1 MRSGKWSD
9 KLLTPRNH
17 RQAFLLLVL
26 VFAAVVYAPGVAN
39 AQDATISGTV
49 TDETGGVLPG
59 VTVAAAGPA
68 LAVGTRVVVTD
79 GDGSYVFEA
88 LPPGAYTITF
98 TLPGFEELAHT
109 VELAAASAPTVDVSL
124 QVTRLLE
131 TVSVV
136 AEEPQIFAR
145 NVVAEPMML
154 QQSNITS
161 VTSVVDNLPGVSVQ
175 EGDAYGFDDWS
186 SNVAVRGFQVTIN
199 DAQIGTTIDGFP
211 NGTSDYWS
219 GSKANRFI
227 DPMNLGGV
235 EVSQG
240 TADIA
245 SRSVEALGGTFNFI
259 TDDPAAERTYTA
271 STTIGENDGKRFSM
285 RVDTGPL
292 FGSETRA
299 WIAAVRQEATDWVQG
314 SARNEREHVA
324 AKLVSSH
331 GRLDLTSYISYDSIH
346 EDTYQR
352 IYSEADFLAN
362 PRWDRLV
369 GDWPGV
375 PYLNQFY
382 RPGWQTRRNNTFAYL
397 KADWSFSDVSSLSA
411 GAYFHRNRGRGD
423 WLPPYIVDVTDDGGG
438 PESELMGRTP
448 VQGGAQRG
456 LIRFV
461 NQEGVAVGPK
471 PRCMSSYIF
480 NYYGSGGPEVDPA
493 CHPGAT
499 AVQSYRHSHYGKD
512 RVGVTLDEEWFTTIG
527 DVGSTLRAGIWYEDS
542 RRDLGRDWHQMLD
555 PTLSFKW
562 DEQAYWHQYEWDFPQ
577 HVFKWYVEET
587 LYAGPFALSG
597 GVKQFLVG
605 VSREDLF
612 NVDPDLTFDSDSDL
626 LFSGGVTYDTP
637 VEGLDFFAGY
647 AQNFKAISSTLLE
660 MPGRSLDLLEPETA
674 SNIDVG
680 LQYAGERVALSA
692 TWYTI
697 DFENRVFYL
706 GPQTLAGPNYLIPGG
721 GAYFNAGGID
731 TSGVELS
738 ATVQMP
744 QRMSFYT
751 AYTFNDSEYIGS
763 GDPLVDANQGIVAGT
778 DVTGVPDRLWVVS
791 LDRTGPLGMGLS
803 AKYTSPR
810 RVSLTAAD
818 WYADAYWLVD
828 AYVSFS
834 GEALSD
840 LLRSTEF
847 SIVANNLLDKAYLS
861 AITENAAWLGAPR
874 TISMTATVSF

>member
-1 MRSGKWSD
+1 MKGKTMKLKLMFRWTPLRGSAFLAMRRMERQI
-9 KLLTPRNH
+9 LTPCNH

-88 LPPGAYTITF
+88 LPLGAYTITF
-98 TLPGFEELAHT
+98 ILPGFEELAHT

-136 AEEPQIFAR
+136 AEEPHIFAR

-199 DAQIGTTIDGFP
+199 EAQIGTTIDGFP

-331 GRLDLTSYISYDSIH
+331 GRLDLTSYISYDSRSQ
-346 EDTYQR
+346 QR
-352 IYSEADFLAN
+352 I
-362 PRWDRLV
+362 
-369 GDWPGV
+369 
-375 PYLNQFY
+375 
-382 RPGWQTRRNNTFAYL
+382 
-397 KADWSFSDVSSLSA
+397 
-411 GAYFHRNRGRGD
+411 
-423 WLPPYIVDVTDDGGG
+423 
-438 PESELMGRTP
+438 
-448 VQGGAQRG
+448 
-456 LIRFV
+456 
-461 NQEGVAVGPK
+461 
-471 PRCMSSYIF
+471 
-480 NYYGSGGPEVDPA
+480 
-493 CHPGAT
+493 
-499 AVQSYRHSHYGKD
+499 
-512 RVGVTLDEEWFTTIG
+512 
-527 DVGSTLRAGIWYEDS
+527 EDS
-542 RRDLGRDWHQMLD
+542 AAEDQ
-555 PTLSFKW
+555 
-562 DEQAYWHQYEWDFPQ
+562 QALQRT
-577 HVFKWYVEET
+577 EET
-587 LYAGPFALSG
+587 SAEVIALM
-597 GVKQFLVG
+597 
-605 VSREDLF
+605 RES
-612 NVDPDLTFDSDSDL
+612 DPDL
-626 LFSGGVTYDTP
+626 SGS
-637 VEGLDFFAGY
+637 EAL
-647 AQNFKAISSTLLE
+647 
-660 MPGRSLDLLEPETA
+660 
-674 SNIDVG
+674 
-680 LQYAGERVALSA
+680 ERVVAEVLQLREQA
-692 TWYTI
+692 AGLEDQLGGLRLYRDMAKLDIHGEAI
-697 DFENRVFYL
+697 DAIFTDAFPCAFYL
-706 GPQTLAGPNYLIPGG
+706 FIRAHQT
-721 GAYFNAGGID
+721 
-731 TSGVELS
+731 
-738 ATVQMP
+738 
-744 QRMSFYT
+744 
-751 AYTFNDSEYIGS
+751 
-763 GDPLVDANQGIVAGT
+763 
-778 DVTGVPDRLWVVS
+778 
-791 LDRTGPLGMGLS
+791 
-803 AKYTSPR
+803 
-810 RVSLTAAD
+810 
-818 WYADAYWLVD
+818 
-828 AYVSFS
+828 
-834 GEALSD
+834 
-840 LLRSTEF
+840 
-847 SIVANNLLDKAYLS
+847 
-861 AITENAAWLGAPR
+861 
-874 TISMTATVSF
+874 

>member
-1 MRSGKWSD
+1 MQRGFHRG
-9 KLLTPRNH
+9 LL
-17 RQAFLLLVL
+17 
-26 VFAAVVYAPGVAN
+26 AAVLLSLSATSAVTAAVQTTGAIEGAVVDAN
-39 AQDATISGTV
+39 GNP
-49 TDETGGVLPG
+49 LPG
-59 VTVAAAGPA
+59 VVVTVAGPGGREERVTGADGTYAAAG
-68 LAVGTRVVVTD
+68 LAAGDYVVT
-79 GDGSYVFEA
+79 A
-88 LPPGAYTITF
+88 M
-98 TLPGFEELAHT
+98 LPGFET
-109 VELAAASAPTVDVSL
+109 VETSVSVGTGATATVPIVL
-124 QVTRLLE
+124 QIARLLE
-131 TVSVV
+131 TISVV
-136 AEEPQIFAR
+136 SEEPRTFAS
-145 NVVAEPMML
+145 NIVSQPMRL

-161 VTSVVDNLPGVSVQ
+161 VTSVVDNLPGVSIQ

-186 SNVAVRGFQVTIN
+186 SNVAVRGFQVTISE
-199 DAQIGTTIDGFP
+199 AQIGTTIDGLP
-211 NGTSDYWS
+211 NGTSDYFS
-219 GSKANRFI
+219 GAKANRFI

-245 SRSVEALGGTFNFI
+245 SRSVEALGGTFNYL

-292 FGSETRA
+292 FGTETRA
-299 WIAAVRQEATDWVQG
+299 WISAVRQEATDWVQG

-324 AKLVSSH
+324 AKLVSSR
-331 GRLDLTSYISYDSIH
+331 GRLDLTSYVSYDSIH

-352 IYSEADFLAN
+352 LYSDANFRAN

-397 KADWSFSDVSSLSA
+397 KADWSFSDVTSLNL

-423 WLPPYIVDVTDDGGG
+423 WLPPYIADVTDDGGG
-438 PESELMGRTP
+438 PESELMGRAA
-448 VQGGAQRG
+448 VQGGAQLG

-461 NQEGVAVGPK
+461 NRDGAAVGPT
-471 PRCMSSYIF
+471 PGCTSSYIF
-480 NYYGSGGPEVDPA
+480 NYYGSGGPAVDPA

-512 RVGVTLDEEWFTTIG
+512 RIGVTLDEEWFTTVG
-527 DVGSTLRAGIWYEDS
+527 AAGSTLRAGIWYEDS

-562 DEQAYWHQYEWDFPQ
+562 NEQAYWHQYEWDFPQ
-577 HVFKWYVEET
+577 HVFKWYMEET
-587 LYAGPFALSG
+587 IYAGPFALSG
-597 GVKQFLVG
+597 GLKQFLVG
-605 VSREDLF
+605 VSRDDLF
-612 NVDPDLTFDSDSDL
+612 DVDPELAVDSDSKL
-626 LFSGGVTYDTP
+626 LISGGVTYETP
-637 VEGLDFFAGY
+637 VEGLDLFAGY
-647 AQNFKAISSTLLE
+647 AENFKAISSTLLE
-660 MPGRSLDLLEPETA
+660 VPGRSLDALKPETA

-680 LQYAGERVALSA
+680 LQYSGERVALGA

-697 DFENRVFYL
+697 DFQNRIFYL
-706 GPQTLAGPNYLIPGG
+706 GPQTPAGPNYLIPGG

-731 TSGVELS
+731 TSGVEFS
-738 ATVQMP
+738 ATVQLP
-744 QRMSFYT
+744 RQTSFYT
-751 AYTFNDSEYIGS
+751 AYTFNDSTYLGS

-791 LDRTGPLGMGLS
+791 LDRTGPLGTGLT

-810 RVSLTAAD
+810 RVSLTSD

-828 AYVSFS
+828 AYLSFS
-834 GEALSD
+834 GAALSD

-847 SIVANNLLDKAYLS
+847 SIVANNLFDKAYLS

>member
-1 MRSGKWSD
+1 M
-9 KLLTPRNH
+9 TI
-17 RQAFLLLVL
+17 RQCVCAAAIVAASLVIP
-26 VFAAVVYAPGVAN
+26 AAIVS
-39 AQDATISGTV
+39 AQSTGAIEGSV
-49 TDETGGVLPG
+49 TDAGGGALPG
-59 VTVAAAGPA
+59 VTVTLSGPVA
-68 LAVGTRVVVTD
+68 
-79 GDGSYVFEA
+79 
-88 LPPGAYTITF
+88 PPGALQVTGLDGRFAFGMLADGDYGVVVV
-98 TLPGFEELAHT
+98 LPGFETQEIAVT
-109 VELAAASAPTVDVSL
+109 VTAGAPVSL
-124 QVTRLLE
+124 EVVMEIERLMESVT
-131 TVSVV
+131 VV
-136 AEEPQIFAR
+136 AEEPRIFAT
-145 NVVAEPMML
+145 NVVSEPMLL
-154 QQSNITS
+154 QQSSITA

-245 SRSVEALGGTFNFI
+245 SRSVEALGGTFNYL

-271 STTIGENDGKRFSM
+271 SATIGENEGQRFSM
-285 RVDTGPL
+285 RIDTGPL
-292 FGSETRA
+292 FGRDTRA
-299 WIAAVRQEATDWVQG
+299 WIAAVRQEATDWVEG

-331 GRLDLTSYISYDSIH
+331 GRLDLTSYFSYDSIH
-346 EDTYQR
+346 EDVYQR
-352 IYSEADFLAN
+352 LYSDADFRAN

-369 GDWPGV
+369 GEWPGV

-382 RPGWQTRRNNTFAYL
+382 RPGWQTRRNNTFGYL
-397 KADWSFSDVSSLSA
+397 KADWSFSDVTSLSL
-411 GAYFHRNRGRGD
+411 GGYFHRNSGRGD
-423 WLPPYIVDVTDDGGG
+423 WLPPYIADVTDDGGG
-438 PESELMGRTP
+438 PESELMGGAP
-448 VQGGAQRG
+448 VLGGSQLG

-461 NQEGVAVGPK
+461 GPDGAAVGPQ
-471 PRCMSSYIF
+471 PGCTSSYIF
-480 NYYGSGGPEVDPA
+480 NYYGSGGPAVDPA

-512 RVGVTLDEEWFTTIG
+512 RFGVTLDEEWFATIG
-527 DVGSTLRAGIWYEDS
+527 QAGSTLRAGIWYENT
-542 RRDLGRDWHQMLD
+542 RRDLGREWHQILD
-555 PTLSFKW
+555 PTLSFNW
-562 DEQAYWHQYEWDFPQ
+562 NEQPYWQQYDWQFPQ

-587 LYAGPFALSG
+587 VFAGPFALSG
-597 GVKQFLVG
+597 GIKQYLVG

-612 NVDPDLTFDSDSDL
+612 GVDPDLEVDSDSDL
-626 LFSGGVTYDTP
+626 LFSGGVTYETP
-637 VEGLDFFAGY
+637 VEGLDLFAGY
-647 AQNFKAISSTLLE
+647 SENFKAISSLLLE
-660 MPGRSLDLLEPETA
+660 VPGRSLDLLEPETA

-680 LQYAGERVALSA
+680 LQYAGERLALSA

-697 DFENRVFYL
+697 DFQNRIFYL
-706 GPQTLAGPNYLIPGG
+706 GPATATGPNYLIPGG

-738 ATVQMP
+738 ATVPMP
-744 QRMSFYT
+744 RQTSFYT
-751 AYTFNDSEYIGS
+751 ALTFNDSHYIGT
-763 GDPLVDANQGIVAGT
+763 GDPLVDASQGIVAGT
-778 DVTGVPDRLWVVS
+778 DVTGVPERLWVLS
-791 LDRTGPLGMGLS
+791 LDRSGPIGAGLT
-803 AKYTSPR
+803 AKYTSSR
-810 RVSLTAAD
+810 RVSLLAD
-818 WYADAYWLVD
+818 WYADDYWLVD

-834 GEALSD
+834 GEALSE

-874 TISMTATVSF
+874 TVSMTATVSF

>member
-1 MRSGKWSD
+1 MTAM
-9 KLLTPRNH
+9 TPRGCKAG
-17 RQAFLLLVL
+17 RLAIAALLLS
-26 VFAAVVYAPGVAN
+26 FWA
-39 AQDATISGTV
+39 
-49 TDETGGVLPG
+49 
-59 VTVAAAGPA
+59 TVAAATQPTGA
-68 LAVGTRVVVTD
+68 IDGTVVDANGNPLPGVVVTVA
-79 GDGSYVFEA
+79 GPGMREERVTGADGSFGAADLAAGNYVLTA
-88 LPPGAYTITF
+88 
-98 TLPGFEELAHT
+98 TLPGFET
-109 VELAAASAPTVDVSL
+109 VELPFSVGSGTTQTVSIVL
-124 QVTRLLE
+124 QVSRLLE

-136 AEEPQIFAR
+136 AEEPSIFAR
-145 NVVAEPMML
+145 NIVAEPMML

-161 VTSVVDNLPGVSVQ
+161 VTSVVDNLPGVSIQ

-186 SNVAVRGFQVTIN
+186 SNVAVRGFQVTISE
-199 DAQIGTTIDGFP
+199 AQIGTTIDGFP
-211 NGTSDYWS
+211 NGTSDYFS
-219 GSKANRFI
+219 GAKANRFI

-245 SRSVEALGGTFNFI
+245 SRSVEALGGTFNYL

-271 STTIGENDGKRFSM
+271 STTLGENDGKRFSM

-292 FGSETRA
+292 FGRETRA

-331 GRLDLTSYISYDSIH
+331 GRLDLTGYLSYDNIH

-352 IYSEADFLAN
+352 LYGEADFRAN

-382 RPGWQTRRNNTFAYL
+382 RPGWQTRRHNTFGYL
-397 KADWSFSDVSSLSA
+397 KADWSFSDVTSLSA
-411 GAYFHRNRGRGD
+411 GAYVHRNRGRGD
-423 WLPPYIVDVTDDGGG
+423 WLPPYIVDVVDDGGG
-438 PESELMGRTP
+438 PESELAGLAP
-448 VQGGAQRG
+448 VPGGTQLG

-461 NQEGVAVGPK
+461 NRDGAAVGPT
-471 PRCMSSYIF
+471 PGCTSSYIF
-480 NYYGSGGPEVDPA
+480 NYYGSGGPAVDPA

-512 RVGVTLDEEWFTTIG
+512 RVGVTLDEEWFTAVG
-527 DVGSTLRAGIWYEDS
+527 AVGSTLRAGIWYENS
-542 RRDLGRDWHQMLD
+542 RRDVGRDWHQMLD

-562 DEQAYWHQYEWDFPQ
+562 NEQAYWHQYEWAFPQ

-612 NVDPDLTFDSDSDL
+612 NVDPELAVDSDSKL
-626 LFSGGVTYDTP
+626 LVSGGVTYETP
-637 VEGLDFFAGY
+637 VEGLDLFAGY
-647 AQNFKAISSTLLE
+647 AENFKAISSTLLE
-660 MPGRSLDLLEPETA
+660 VPGRSLNLLEPETA

-680 LQYAGERVALSA
+680 LQYSGDRVALGA
-692 TWYTI
+692 TWYVI
-697 DFENRVFYL
+697 DFENRIFYL
-706 GPQTLAGPNYLIPGG
+706 GPQTPAGPNYLIPGG

-731 TSGVELS
+731 TSGVEFS
-738 ATVQMP
+738 ATVPMP
-744 QRMSFYT
+744 RQTSFYT
-751 AYTFNDSEYIGS
+751 ALTFNDSEYIGS

-778 DVTGVPDRLWVVS
+778 DVTGVPARLWVVS
-791 LDRTGPLGMGLS
+791 LDRSGPLGAGLT

-810 RVSLTAAD
+810 RVSLTAD

-828 AYVSFS
+828 AYISFS
-834 GEALSD
+834 GEALSE

-847 SIVANNLLDKAYLS
+847 SIVANNLFDRAYLS

>member
-1 MRSGKWSD
+1 MKSM
-9 KLLTPRNH
+9 TPYACILGRL
-17 RQAFLLLVL
+17 AV
-26 VFAAVVYAPGVAN
+26 AAVLFSLS
-39 AQDATISGTV
+39 ATATV
-49 TDETGGVLPG
+49 TAAAQTTGAIEGAVVDANGNPLPG
-59 VTVAAAGPA
+59 VVVTVAGPGGREERVTGADGSYAAAG
-68 LAVGTRVVVTD
+68 LAAGDYVVT
-79 GDGSYVFEA
+79 A
-88 LPPGAYTITF
+88 
-98 TLPGFEELAHT
+98 TLPGFDPVETSVSVGTGATAT
-109 VELAAASAPTVDVSL
+109 VPIVL
-124 QVTRLLE
+124 QVARLLE

-136 AEEPQIFAR
+136 SEEPRTFAS
-145 NVVAEPMML
+145 NIVSQPMLL

-161 VTSVVDNLPGVSVQ
+161 VTSVVDNLPGVSIQ

-186 SNVAVRGFQVTIN
+186 SNVAVRGFQVTISE
-199 DAQIGTTIDGFP
+199 AQIGTTIDGLP
-211 NGTSDYWS
+211 NGTSDYFS
-219 GSKANRFI
+219 GAKANRFI

-245 SRSVEALGGTFNFI
+245 SRSVEALGGTFNYL

-271 STTIGENDGKRFSM
+271 STTIGENDGKRFYM

-292 FGSETRA
+292 FGTETRA
-299 WIAAVRQEATDWVQG
+299 WISAVRQEATDWVQG

-324 AKLVSSH
+324 AKLVSSR
-331 GRLDLTSYISYDSIH
+331 GRLDLTSYVSYDSIH

-352 IYSEADFLAN
+352 LYSDANFRAN

-382 RPGWQTRRNNTFAYL
+382 RPGWQTRRNNTFGYL
-397 KADWSFSDVSSLSA
+397 KADWSFSDVTSLNV

-423 WLPPYIVDVTDDGGG
+423 WLPPYIADVTNDAGG
-438 PESELMGRTP
+438 PESELMGRAA
-448 VQGGAQRG
+448 VQGGAQLG

-461 NQEGVAVGPK
+461 NRDGAAVGPT
-471 PRCMSSYIF
+471 PGCTSSYIF
-480 NYYGSGGPEVDPA
+480 NYYGSGGPQADPA

-512 RVGVTLDEEWFTTIG
+512 RIGVTLDEEWFTTVG
-527 DVGSTLRAGIWYEDS
+527 AAGSTLRAGIWYEDS

-562 DEQAYWHQYEWDFPQ
+562 NEQAYWHQYEWDFPQ

-587 LYAGPFALSG
+587 IYAGPFALSG
-597 GVKQFLVG
+597 GLKQFMVG
-605 VSREDLF
+605 VSRDDLF
-612 NVDPDLTFDSDSDL
+612 DVDRELAVDSDSKL
-626 LFSGGVTYDTP
+626 LISGGVTYETP
-637 VEGLDFFAGY
+637 VEGLDLFAGY
-647 AQNFKAISSTLLE
+647 AENFKAISSTLLE
-660 MPGRSLDLLEPETA
+660 VPGRSLDALKPETA

-680 LQYAGERVALSA
+680 LQYSGERVALGA

-697 DFENRVFYL
+697 DFENRIFYL
-706 GPQTLAGPNYLIPGG
+706 GPQTTAGPNYLIPGG

-731 TSGVELS
+731 TSGIELS
-738 ATVQMP
+738 ATVQLP
-744 QRMSFYT
+744 RQTSFYT
-751 AYTFNDSEYIGS
+751 AYTFNDSTYLGS

-791 LDRTGPLGMGLS
+791 LDRTGPLGTGLT
-803 AKYTSPR
+803 AKYTSAR
-810 RVSLTAAD
+810 RVSLTSD
-818 WYADAYWLVD
+818 WYADAYWMVD
-828 AYVSFS
+828 AYLSFS
-834 GEALSD
+834 GAALSD

-847 SIVANNLLDKAYLS
+847 AIVANNLLDKAYLS

>member
-1 MRSGKWSD
+1 MKAMTLAACNPAR
-9 KLLTPRNH
+9 L
-17 RQAFLLLVL
+17 AI
-26 VFAAVVYAPGVAN
+26 AAVLLSLS
-39 AQDATISGTV
+39 ATALGAGQT
-49 TDETGGVLPG
+49 TGSIEGAIVDPNGSPLPG
-59 VTVAAAGPA
+59 VVVTVIGPGGRQEHVTGADGAYMAAG
-68 LAVGTRVVVTD
+68 LAAGDYVVT
-79 GDGSYVFEA
+79 A
-88 LPPGAYTITF
+88 A
-98 TLPGFEELAHT
+98 LPGFEA
-109 VELAAASAPTVDVSL
+109 VEVPVSL
-124 QVTRLLE
+124 GAGATETVPIVLQIMRLLE

-136 AEEPQIFAR
+136 AEEPRIFAR
-145 NVVAEPMML
+145 NVVAEPMRL

-186 SNVAVRGFQVTIN
+186 SSVAVRGFQVTISE
-199 DAQIGTTIDGFP
+199 AQIGTTIDGFP
-211 NGTSDYWS
+211 NGTSDYFS
-219 GSKANRFI
+219 GAKANRFI

-245 SRSVEALGGTFNFI
+245 SRSVEALGGTFNYL

-271 STTIGENDGKRFSM
+271 STTIGENDGQRFAI

-292 FGSETRA
+292 FGGETRA
-299 WIAAVRQEATDWVQG
+299 WISAVRQEATDWVQG

-331 GRLDLTSYISYDSIH
+331 GRLDLTSYLSYDSIH

-352 IYSEADFLAN
+352 LYSDADFRAN
-362 PRWDRLV
+362 PRWDRLI

-382 RPGWQTRRNNTFAYL
+382 RPGWQTRRTNTFAYL
-397 KADWSFSDVSSLSA
+397 KADWAFSDVTSLS
-411 GAYFHRNRGRGD
+411 GGFYVHRNRGRGD
-423 WLPPYIVDVTDDGGG
+423 WLPPYIADVTDDGGG
-438 PESELMGRTP
+438 PESELMGGTP
-448 VQGGAQRG
+448 VQGGTQFG

-461 NQEGVAVGPK
+461 NPDGVAVGPA
-471 PRCMSSYIF
+471 PGCTSSYVF
-480 NYYGSGGPEVDPA
+480 NYYGSGGPAVDPA

-512 RVGVTLDEEWFTTIG
+512 RVGVTLDEEWFTTVG
-527 DVGSTLRAGIWYEDS
+527 AAGSTLRAGLWYEDA

-555 PTLSFKW
+555 PTLNFNW
-562 DEQAYWHQYEWDFPQ
+562 NEQAYWHQYEWDFPQ
-577 HVFKWYVEET
+577 RIFKWYVEET
-587 LYAGPFALSG
+587 VYAGPFALSG

-612 NVDPDLTFDSDSDL
+612 NIDPDLAVDSDSTL
-626 LFSGGVTYDTP
+626 LFSGGVTYETP
-637 VEGLDFFAGY
+637 VEGLDLFAGY
-647 AQNFKAISSTLLE
+647 SENFKAISATLLE
-660 MPGRSLDLLEPETA
+660 VPGRSLDLLEPETA

-680 LQYAGERVALSA
+680 LQYAGDRVALGA

-697 DFENRVFYL
+697 DFENRIFYL
-706 GPQTLAGPNYLIPGG
+706 GSQTPAGPNYLIPGG

-731 TSGVELS
+731 TRGIELS
-738 ATVQMP
+738 ATVQLP
-744 QRMSFYT
+744 RQTSFYT
-751 AYTFNDSEYIGS
+751 AYTFNDSAYVGS
-763 GDPLVDANQGIVAGT
+763 GDPLVDTNQGIVAGT

-791 LDRTGPLGMGLS
+791 LDRSGPLGMGLS

-810 RVSLTAAD
+810 RVSLRSN

-834 GEALSD
+834 AEALSD
-840 LLRSTEF
+840 RLRSTEF

>member
-1 MRSGKWSD
+1 MR
-9 KLLTPRNH
+9 N
-17 RQAFLLLVL
+17 AAIAAALVL
-26 VFAAVVYAPGVAN
+26 LAAAPSSAQEAGTIAGSVA
-39 AQDATISGTV
+39 DAAAGA
-49 TDETGGVLPG
+49 LPG
-59 VTVAAAGPA
+59 VTVTLTGGALAAPA
-68 LAVGTRVVVTD
+68 LQVTGPDGRFAFEMLPAGDYVLAV
-79 GDGSYVFEA
+79 A
-88 LPPGAYTITF
+88 
-98 TLPGFEELAHT
+98 LPGFETQAIPVAVQPGET
-109 VELAAASAPTVDVSL
+109 ASLDV
-124 QVTRLLE
+124 VMALE
-131 TVSVV
+131 RRMEAITVV
-136 AEEPQIFAR
+136 AEEPRIFAR
-145 NVVAEPMML
+145 NVVAEPMLM
-154 QQSNITS
+154 QQSSITA

-186 SNVAVRGFQVTIN
+186 SNVVMRGFQVTSN
-199 DAQIGTTIDGFP
+199 EAQIGTTIDGFP

-227 DPMNLGGV
+227 DPLNLGGV

-245 SRSVEALGGTFNFI
+245 SRSIEALGGTFDYL

-271 STTIGENDGKRFSM
+271 STTLGENEGQRFAM
-285 RVDTGPL
+285 RIDTGPL
-292 FGSETRA
+292 FGRETRA
-299 WIAAVRQEATDWVQG
+299 WIAAVRQEATDWVEG

-331 GRLDLTSYISYDSIH
+331 GRLDLTSYFSFDSIH
-346 EDTYQR
+346 EDVYQR
-352 IYSEADFLAN
+352 LYSDGDFRAN
-362 PRWDRLV
+362 PRWDRLI
-369 GDWPGV
+369 GHWPGV

-397 KADWSFSDVSSLSA
+397 KADWSFSDVTSLSA

-438 PESELMGRTP
+438 PESELA
-448 VQGGAQRG
+448 GGPPIRGGSQLG

-461 NQEGVAVGPK
+461 SGNGVAVAPTPG
-471 PRCMSSYIF
+471 CASSYIF
-480 NYYGSGGPEVDPA
+480 NYYGSGGPAVDPA

-512 RVGVTLDEEWFTTIG
+512 RFGVTLDEEWFTTIG
-527 DVGSTLRAGIWYEDS
+527 AAGSTLRAGIWYEDS
-542 RRDLGRDWHQMLD
+542 RRDLGRDWHRILD
-555 PTLSFKW
+555 PTLNFNW
-562 DEQAYWHQYEWDFPQ
+562 NEQPYWQQYEWNFPQ
-577 HVFKWYVEET
+577 RVFKWYVEET
-587 LYAGPFALSG
+587 IFAGPFALSG

-612 NVDPDLTFDSDSDL
+612 GVDPDLEVDSDSDL
-626 LFSGGVTYDTP
+626 LFSGGVTYETP
-637 VEGLDFFAGY
+637 VAGLDLFAGY
-647 AQNFKAISSTLLE
+647 SENFKALSALLLE
-660 MPGRSLDLLEPETA
+660 VPGRSLDLLEPETA
-674 SNIDVG
+674 SNIDIG
-680 LQYAGERVALSA
+680 LQYSGERVALGA

-697 DFENRVFYL
+697 DFRNRIFYL
-706 GPQTLAGPNYLIPGG
+706 GPQTPTGPNYLIPGG

-738 ATVQMP
+738 ATVPLP
-744 QRMSFYT
+744 QRASFYT
-751 AYTFNDSEYIGS
+751 AFTFNDSAYIGT
-763 GDPLVDANQGIVAGT
+763 GDPLVDASQGLVAGT

-791 LDRTGPLGMGLS
+791 LDRSGPLGMGLT
-803 AKYTSPR
+803 AKYTSSR
-810 RVSLTAAD
+810 RVSLQSD

-834 GEALSD
+834 GESLSE

-847 SIVANNLLDKAYLS
+847 AIVANNLLDKAYLS